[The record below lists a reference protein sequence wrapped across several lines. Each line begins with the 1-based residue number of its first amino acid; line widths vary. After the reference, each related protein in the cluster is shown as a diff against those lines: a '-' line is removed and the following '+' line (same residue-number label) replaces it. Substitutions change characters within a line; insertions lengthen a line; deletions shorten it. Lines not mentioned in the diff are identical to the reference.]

1 MQLENVLFGRAI
13 RLLLISEWGR
23 GRIYGVHLARAC
35 EDRYGF
41 WRGPREVEDF
51 DLAKG
56 VAFLHGYFQ
65 DRIVIERLQ
74 VFNNGLMAEINGDT
88 DECDA
93 FLHDFVDWLKAD
105 IGVDIIQEP
114 SSPRFYYSNVEVTCS
129 FSLGEKL
136 PQLARIGQEITKKLH
151 EYGQTA
157 VSDVELVSL
166 GYGRAGEAPTF
177 RFERKEGVPE
187 ERRIYLCAAPLRTKD
202 HLPLLKE
209 LESILVS

>member
-13 RLLLISEWGR
+13 RLLPISDWGR

-93 FLHDFVDWLKAD
+93 FLDDFMGWLKAD
-105 IGVDIIQEP
+105 IGIDTTEEP
-114 SSPRFYYSNVEVTCS
+114 SSRFYYSNLEVTCS
-129 FSLGEKL
+129 FSLAKTL
-136 PQLARIGQEITKKLH
+136 PQLARIGQEITKKLR

-157 VSDVELVSL
+157 APDVELVSL
-166 GYGRAGEAPTF
+166 GYGKAGETPTF

-187 ERRIYLCAAPLRTKD
+187 ERRTYFCAAPLRTQD
-202 HLPLLKE
+202 HLQLLKE
-209 LESILVS
+209 LESILVG